1 MVVPLKDKKVLLLLV
16 HFKVFY
22 TVQKENQ
29 AKYRSKQN
37 KDSESYSNSFKK
49 WPGDND
55 IKMYQHTMKG
65 NLLLRKDL

>member
-29 AKYRSKQN
+29 TKYRSKQN
-37 KDSESYSNSFKK
+37 QDSESYSNSF
-49 WPGDND
+49 
-55 IKMYQHTMKG
+55 
-65 NLLLRKDL
+65 